1 MPNIRNTFQEV
12 EFLTPNYL
20 RGYTELDPI
29 LRHIIQTLYNEGML
43 LLGSD
48 EYIKSIE
55 VFSDLGSDGV
65 SRLEQP
71 LAKGWYMELPCIRVS
86 IESNF
91 EIESNIEHESGI
103 VLTGRSEWYMI
114 DCREYN
120 AQNCCNLIRIRS
132 MSPNPDK
139 QQAIWLYIY
148 DDMGVEIRHN
158 PQSLVPFSDEELKN
172 LLFGGE

>member
-1 MPNIRNTFQEV
+1 
-12 EFLTPNYL
+12 
-20 RGYTELDPI
+20 
-29 LRHIIQTLYNEGML
+29 ML

-48 EYIKSIE
+48 DYIKSIE
-55 VFSDLGSDGV
+55 VFSDLDSDGV
-65 SRLEQP
+65 NGLEQS
-71 LAKGWYMELPCIRVS
+71 LAKGWYMELPRIRVS

-91 EIESNIEHESGI
+91 ADEFGI

-120 AQNCCNLIRIRS
+120 AKNCCDLIRIRS

-158 PQSLVPFSDEELKN
+158 PQSLVPFSDEDLKN

>member
-1 MPNIRNTFQEV
+1 
-12 EFLTPNYL
+12 
-20 RGYTELDPI
+20 
-29 LRHIIQTLYNEGML
+29 ML

-48 EYIKSIE
+48 EHIKSVE
-55 VFSDLGSDGV
+55 VLSTLDSD
-65 SRLEQP
+65 RMNELEQP
-71 LAKGWYMELPCIRVS
+71 LAKGWYMKLPCIRVS

-91 EIESNIEHESGI
+91 EHEIGV

-114 DCREYN
+114 DCREYSAKN
-120 AQNCCNLIRIRS
+120 YCDLIRIRS

-158 PQSLVPFSDEELKN
+158 PQSLVPFSDEDLKN

>member
-1 MPNIRNTFQEV
+1 MSKLETPNIRNIF
-12 EFLTPNYL
+12 

-29 LRHIIQTLYNEGML
+29 LRHIIQVLYDEGML

-55 VFSDLGSDGV
+55 VLSTLDSDGV
-65 SRLEQP
+65 NGLEQP

-91 EIESNIEHESGI
+91 EHEFGI

-114 DCREYN
+114 DCRDYN
-120 AQNCCNLIRIRS
+120 AKNCCDLIRIRS

-139 QQAIWLYIY
+139 QHIWMYIY
-148 DDMGVEIRHN
+148 DGMSAEIRRS
-158 PQSLVPFSDEELKN
+158 PQSLVPFSDEDLKN